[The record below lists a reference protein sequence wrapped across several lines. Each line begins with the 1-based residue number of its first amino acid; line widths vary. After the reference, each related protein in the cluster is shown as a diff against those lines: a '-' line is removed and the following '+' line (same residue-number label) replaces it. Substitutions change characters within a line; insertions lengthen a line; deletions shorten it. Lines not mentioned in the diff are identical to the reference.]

1 MASPKRV
8 SNQAFKLKK
17 PEKPCETAQYLI
29 PQVEAIDIRV
39 IRLEKMVH
47 NRLTQ
52 LTECVNKLSDRL
64 DTHGI

>member
-1 MASPKRV
+1 MATPRKV
-8 SNQAFKLKK
+8 ANQAFKRKI
-17 PEKPCETAQYLI
+17 PEQPCETARILG
-29 PQVEAIDIRV
+29 PKVEAIDIRV